1 MDSVDVCMLV
11 PLYSCLTP
19 IVHSVLNEGMCK
31 LTLHCKKKMSVNVS
45 NISYYDLIRNLI
57 KHLFSLFLDARAH
70 SVFLTYWQI
79 IFLRFG
85 NK

>member
-1 MDSVDVCMLV
+1 
-11 PLYSCLTP
+11 
-19 IVHSVLNEGMCK
+19 
-31 LTLHCKKKMSVNVS
+31 MSVNIS